1 MAAIPATAVLFRTP
15 CEPITAI
22 VGARPP
28 PGWLAFVTPE
38 IVAAGDSPSPT
49 LPSLMGP
56 LVVAIDV
63 GSSSIRA
70 GLFDRLGRPR
80 RGSFAQ
86 VAYSMSLDAEGG
98 ASVEVE
104 RLVEVL
110 AVTLDRVVERAG
122 AALADVAGVGISCFL
137 HSVAGLDGAG
147 RPITP
152 LLTWAD
158 TTSARQAAEL
168 RGRLDQAALWQE
180 TGCPLHASYWPA
192 KVLRLR
198 ATSGGNAR
206 TFAGAPDLLFAE
218 LTGRRAIDISQASGT
233 GLLDRRTGT
242 WHAGL
247 LGEIDL
253 EPSALPEIAP
263 AGTSAPLDGWAAD
276 RWPGLGRVPWFV
288 AWSDAVC
295 GNIGLGCTAGR
306 GAALQVGTSGAIRV
320 VVADPV
326 PPVPAGLFAHRL
338 ADGSALVGGQ
348 LSEGGAVAAAI
359 ASLVGETPR
368 ALEAAARNLAPD
380 THGLTILPYLAG
392 ERGPGYDADA
402 RGVVAGLTL
411 RTSRAELYLAVLE
424 SIALRFAALDVR
436 LQDLVGE
443 PPEIVA
449 SGGALARS
457 PLWVA
462 IIAAALGRTILASS
476 EGEASSRGA
485 ALQTLKATGVIGSP
499 AEVPPPPARPVVPEP
514 DRVSRYREA
523 RDRQESLYE
532 RMGSSREK

>member
-1 MAAIPATAVLFRTP
+1 M
-15 CEPITAI
+15 
-22 VGARPP
+22 
-28 PGWLAFVTPE
+28 
-38 IVAAGDSPSPT
+38 
-49 LPSLMGP
+49 
-56 LVVAIDV
+56 AIDV

-86 VAYSMSLDAEGG
+86 VACPMTLDGDGG
-98 ASVEVE
+98 ASVEVD

-110 AVTLDRVVERAG
+110 TATLDELVERAG
-122 AALADVAGVGISCFL
+122 TALADVAAVGISCFL

-168 RGRLDQAALWQE
+168 RARLDQAAVWQE
-180 TGCPLHASYWPA
+180 TGGPLHASYWPA
-192 KVLRLR
+192 KILRFR
-198 ATSGGNAR
+198 ASSGGHAR

-218 LTGRRAIDISQASGT
+218 LTGRRAMDISHASGT

-242 WHAGL
+242 WHVGL
-247 LGEIDL
+247 LGELAL
-253 EPSALPEIAP
+253 EASALPEIAP
-263 AGTSAPLDGWAAD
+263 AGMSALLDGWAAD
-276 RWPGLGRVPWFV
+276 RWPALSGVPWFV
-288 AWSDAVC
+288 PWSDASC
-295 GNIGLGCTAGR
+295 GNIGLGCTAGH

-320 VVADPV
+320 IVADAV

-348 LSEGGAVAAAI
+348 LSEGGAVAAAV
-359 ASLVGETPR
+359 AALVGRTPR
-368 ALEAAARNLAPD
+368 ALESAARDLAPD
-380 THGLTILPYLAG
+380 AHGLTILPYLAG

-411 RTSRAELYLAVLE
+411 RTSRPELYLAALE
-424 SIALRFAALDVR
+424 SIALRFAALDAR

-457 PLWVA
+457 TLWVE
-462 IIAAALGRTILASS
+462 IIAAAVGRTIKASS
-476 EGEASSRGA
+476 EGEASIRGA
-485 ALQTLKATGVIGSP
+485 ALQALAATAVIGSP

-514 DRVSRYREA
+514 ERVARYREA
-523 RDRQESLYE
+523 RDRQEHLYS
-532 RMGSSREK
+532 RMRP